1 MSSVNPFGA
10 ACGDAEFAYPYSAF
24 STPLVENEQTLQ
36 AIAEHMVLLQ
46 AGKEYLNGKAL
57 VGRTAALVNWMWT
70 DLLRDRDAIG
80 FPLHEEKLGLTQR
93 YTDALRATDFATT
106 VACIFRYVEIRDAL
120 CRRWLSLAIDA
131 HNQVAGLPAHARE
144 YESKMFSGSGYEVLR
159 DLYERHGDRLR
170 GVSPYTLEPIASI
183 LAAAKR
189 EDIAVMPL
197 GAGGPGA
204 NCVAVSARGAQHLQR
219 FFSGHGIEKL
229 QDHVARMI
237 VRGDPSLKD
246 QTVVLRGY
254 LPLVVGREPLKI
266 LGFDRLDGVRLPE
279 GPPDAQ
285 YDCATGSLE
294 IVQSGEQTTA
304 PRVRGKWF
312 LPRHDFKQGRP
323 LDISWI
329 RPRLRF
335 DHARARKAIGDADGE
350 LAIIAHLRGVD
361 GCGSSLDLPEFQRRL
376 TKAGA
381 KRVVDIPSTPT
392 IASDFTVKIRFAL
405 AQDEEAIVYEAPDYF
420 PGEYSVSRVA
430 FEPHADAAK
439 RSTGMM
445 MLRNLQKDA
454 PAYIFRDLFGL
465 SGMKITCEAIS
476 PMALAGGMESSNAF
490 NVALIAAA
498 SMLSGADLNLA
509 EIFNLAVK
517 IENDEL
523 NGLTGG
529 QGHLSS
535 MLGGAYQHM
544 WLSGL
549 KAVAPD

>member
-1 MSSVNPFGA
+1 MVNSPGSA
-10 ACGDAEFAYPYSAF
+10 SGDNEFAYPYCAF
-24 STPLVENEQTLQ
+24 SRPLIENENTLQ

-70 DLLRDRDAIG
+70 DLLRDGDAVG
-80 FPLHEEKLGLTQR
+80 FPLHEEKLELTQR
-93 YTDALRATDFATT
+93 YTRALNGSDFAT
-106 VACIFRYVEIRDAL
+106 VVECIFRYVEIRDAL
-120 CRRWLSLAIDA
+120 CLRWLSLAIDA
-131 HNQVAGLPAHARE
+131 HNHRAGLPAHAHE
-144 YESKMFSGSGYEVLR
+144 YENKMFSGSGYGVLR

-170 GVSPYTLEPIASI
+170 GTSPYTLEPIASL

-189 EDIAVMPL
+189 EGIAVMPL

-204 NCVAVSARGAQHLQR
+204 NCVAVSARGAQDLER
-219 FFSGHGIEKL
+219 FFSGRGIDRL
-229 QDHVARMI
+229 HDHAARMI

-266 LGFDRLDGVRLPE
+266 LGFDQLEGVRLPD
-279 GPPDAQ
+279 GPLDAE
-285 YDCATGSLE
+285 YDPETGLLG
-294 IVQSGEQTTA
+294 IIHPGEQTPA
-304 PRVRGKWF
+304 YRVRGKWF
-312 LPRHDFKQGRP
+312 LPRHDFRQGQP
-323 LDISWI
+323 LDVSWI
-329 RPRLRF
+329 RSRLRF
-335 DHARARKAIGDADGE
+335 DHARARKAIGDAHGE
-350 LAIIAHLRGVD
+350 LAIVAHLRGVD

-376 TKAGA
+376 TKVGA
-381 KRVVDIPSTPT
+381 RGVVDIPSTPT
-392 IASDFTVKIRFAL
+392 IASDFTVKIRFAV
-405 AQDEEAIVYEAPDYF
+405 AQDEDAIVYEAPDYF
-420 PGEYSVSRVA
+420 PGEYSVSRVV
-430 FEPHADAAK
+430 FEPHGDEAK
-439 RSTGMM
+439 RRAGMV

-465 SGMKITCEAIS
+465 AGIKITCEAIS

-535 MLGGAYQHM
+535 MLGGAYQHI

-549 KAVAPD
+549 KAEAPL